1 MPALLFQLLAA
12 QSELSMPLLNYSFF
26 CALAGCIAFSIG
38 SCKAQKL
45 ADTSAYNHQDLFGPI
60 NWPVP
65 GNEIRSANGS
75 PGAHYWQNKADYT
88 IHATLSE
95 KDTSISGN
103 VIINYTNN
111 SPDKL
116 EYLWLQLDQNLF
128 RPDSRGAATTPINGD
143 RFNVKGFGRGGYRI
157 SSVTVTYQNKKYTLN
172 PIVTDTRMQLRLNER
187 LEANGGRISI
197 EINYGFAIPF
207 YGADRM
213 GRLKTRNG
221 YIYEIAQWYPRVC
234 VYDDAEGWNT
244 LPYMGLGEFYCE
256 YGDFDYYITAPADML
271 VFGSGDLLNPAEV
284 LTAKQITRL
293 KEASKSDQTVMI
305 INKDEVAKPETH
317 LKQNG
322 TLTWH
327 FNIKNSRDIA
337 WAASKAFL
345 WDAAKVDLPSGRN
358 IIAQSAYPIE
368 SSGENAWGRST
379 EYLKHSIE
387 IYSKAYLEYPWNS
400 AVSISGVAL
409 GMEYPGIIFCLHNL
423 KNENLWADVTHEIGH
438 NWFPMI
444 VGSNERK
451 YMWQDEGFNTFINQ
465 YAAEQFNKGEYF
477 HPENRPAKAIAR
489 EMKTNTDPLMTPPEA
504 MDLDDY
510 GLYYNK
516 TSLCLDMLRN
526 VVLGPERFDYAFKIY
541 ISRWAMKHPLPYD
554 FFRTM
559 NDAAG
564 EDLNWFWKEW
574 FLTTWKLDQAVTSVK
589 YVFGTPSKGSIIT
602 IENLEKAAMPVD
614 LKIVQADG
622 KTEMLRLPVEI
633 WQRGGSWTFK
643 YPSAGKIQ
651 SIEIDPDHQ
660 LPDVNRGNNIYK
672 EGIKLN
678 TQIFNKKRA
687 VGR

>member
-1 MPALLFQLLAA
+1 MFRFKSNYLYLLLL
-12 QSELSMPLLNYSFF
+12 STFF
-26 CALAGCIAFSIG
+26 STVG
-38 SCKAQKL
+38 CKAQKL
-45 ADTSAYNHQDLFGPI
+45 VDTSAYNHQDLFGPI

-65 GNEIRSANGS
+65 GSDIRSANGS
-75 PGAHYWQNKADYT
+75 PGAHYWQNKADYV
-88 IHATLSE
+88 IHSTLSE
-95 KDTSISGN
+95 KDTSISGK
-103 VIINYTNN
+103 VEINYTNN

-116 EYLWLQLDQNLF
+116 AYLWLQLDQNLF
-128 RPDSRGAATTPINGD
+128 KPDSRGAATTPMAGD
-143 RFNVKGFGRGGYRI
+143 RFDVKGFTRGGDHI
-157 SSVTVTYQNKKYTLN
+157 ISVTINYQNKRYTVK
-172 PIVTDTRMQLRLNER
+172 PVITDSRMQLRLDEP
-187 LEANGGRISI
+187 LEANGGQISI
-197 EINYGFAIPF
+197 EINYNFAIPF

-221 YIYEIAQWYPRVC
+221 YIYEIAQWYPRMC

-256 YGDFDYYITAPADML
+256 YGNFDYYVTAPADML
-271 VFGSGDLLNPAEV
+271 VFGSGDLQNPAEV
-284 LTAKQITRL
+284 LTARQITRL
-293 KEASKSDQTVMI
+293 KEASKSDQPVMI
-305 INKDEVAKPETH
+305 VAKDEVGKPETH

-327 FNIKNSRDIA
+327 FNMKNSRDVA
-337 WAASKAFL
+337 WAASKAFI
-345 WDAAKVDLPSGRN
+345 WDAAKVDLPSGRKT
-358 IIAQSAYPIE
+358 IAQSAYPIE
-368 SSGENAWGRST
+368 SSGANAWNRST
-379 EYLKHSIE
+379 EYLKNSIE
-387 IYSKAYLEYPWNS
+387 IYSKIYIEYPWNS

-423 KNENLWADVTHEIGH
+423 KGENLWGDVTHEIGH

-451 YMWQDEGFNTFINQ
+451 FMWQDEGFNTFINQ
-465 YAAEQFNKGEYF
+465 YASEQFNKGEYF
-477 HPENRPAKAIAR
+477 HPENRPSKSIAR

-504 MDLDDY
+504 MSLDDY

-526 VVLGPERFDYAFKIY
+526 MVLGPERFDYAFKIY

-574 FLTTWKLDQAVTSVK
+574 FLTTWKLDQAITSVK
-589 YVFGTPSKGSIIT
+589 YVLGTPSKGAIIT
-602 IENLEKAAMPVD
+602 IQNLEKAAMPVD
-614 LKIVQADG
+614 LKIVLADG

-643 YPSAGKIQ
+643 YPSAGRIQ

-660 LPDVNRGNNIYK
+660 LPDANRSNNIYK

-678 TQIFNKKRA
+678 TQIFDKKRA
-687 VGR
+687 IGR